1 MTFTP
6 SLRTSLAFLPA
17 LAAGAVVVGGAALAP
32 PTPLVPADSKAFEA
46 EVRPRMDRFCAPCH
60 TGKKAAAGVDVTAF
74 ASVDAIQKDPATWR
88 RVMIQIRDRAM
99 PPHGSP
105 QPTNDEREL
114 LTRWIAETVAK
125 TDEATMPQNPG
136 RVLAH
141 RLSRAEY
148 NNTVRD
154 LLGITTRPADKFPA
168 DGSGGGGFDNNA
180 DTLFL
185 PPVLF
190 ERYLEAASEIVTT
203 APPTR
208 VFLVRPSSTLPVREA
223 ARQTLQ
229 KQAFRAWRRP
239 VDASETAGLVALY
252 DGATKRG
259 ETWENAVRYAL
270 KAVLVSP
277 NFLYRTEGAMPGT
290 TSAAPVSDFALASR
304 LSYFLWASTPDDE
317 LLRLATE
324 NKLHEPGI
332 LQAQTRRML
341 QSPKARALSDNFAGQ
356 WLRVR
361 ELYTTAQ
368 PDPGQFPQWTPTLR
382 DAMYNETIL
391 FVDSVLRENK
401 SVLTLLDAD
410 YTFVNSDLAKHYGLP
425 DPGGNAMRRVPL
437 PDNKRG
443 GLLTQAS
450 VLTVTSYPRRTSPV
464 LRGKWVLDEILGTP
478 PPPPPPV
485 VATLS
490 QDDHTNKEGLT
501 FRQRLEK
508 HREKPECA
516 GCHSRMD
523 PLGFGLENYDVVGR
537 WRDKIGDSPVDAT
550 GTLATGEKFSG
561 PAPLKK
567 LLLARRDD
575 FVRNVTERLLSYAL
589 GRGLE
594 PYDAPTVRRIVKAV
608 EADGCRTETLIM
620 QIVQS
625 YPFRF
630 RTGDASTPAKTAASK
645 TNKDKNNG

>member
-1 MTFTP
+1 MTFTA
-6 SLRTSLAFLPA
+6 SRRAAFAFLPA
-17 LAAGAVVVGGAALAP
+17 LAAGSVVVGGAAFAP
-32 PTPLVPADSKAFEA
+32 PAPLVPADPQVFEA
-46 EVRPRMDRFCAPCH
+46 EVRPRMDKFCAPCH
-60 TGKKAAAGVDVTAF
+60 SGNKAAGGVNVSAF
-74 ASVDAIQKDPATWR
+74 ASVEALQKDPATWR
-88 RVMIQIRDRAM
+88 RAMIQIRDRAM
-99 PPHGSP
+99 PPPGSP

-114 LTRWIAETVAK
+114 LARWISETLAK
-125 TDEATMPQNPG
+125 ADEAAPPQNPG

-154 LLGITTRPADKFPA
+154 LLGVTTRPADKFPA

-203 APPTR
+203 APPAR
-208 VFLVRPSSTLPVREA
+208 LFLVRPSTAVPARDA
-223 ARQTLQ
+223 ARQTLA

-239 VDASETAGLVALY
+239 MDVGEAAGLLALY

-277 NFLYRTEGAMPGT
+277 NFLYRTESATPGT
-290 TSAAPVSDFALASR
+290 TAAAPISDYALASR

-317 LLRLATE
+317 LLRLAGQ
-324 NKLHEPGI
+324 NKLHTPAV

-341 QSPKARALSDNFAGQ
+341 QNPKARALSDNFAGQ

-368 PDPGQFPQWTPTLR
+368 PDPGRFPAWTPALR
-382 DAMYNETIL
+382 DAMYSETVL
-391 FVDSVLRENK
+391 FVDSVLRGNK
-401 SVLTLLDAD
+401 SVLTLLDAN

-425 DPGGNAMRRVPL
+425 DPGGAAMRRVPL
-437 PDNKRG
+437 PDGKRG

-523 PLGFGLENYDVVGR
+523 PLGFGLENYDVIGK
-537 WRDKIGDSPVDAT
+537 WREKIGDSPVDAA
-550 GTLATGEKFSG
+550 GDIGN
-561 PAPLKK
+561 
-567 LLLARRDD
+567 RRK
-575 FVRNVTERLLSYAL
+575 
-589 GRGLE
+589 
-594 PYDAPTVRRIVKAV
+594 VRRAG
-608 EADGCRTETLIM
+608 ATQET
-620 QIVQS
+620 
-625 YPFRF
+625 
-630 RTGDASTPAKTAASK
+630 ASRAA
-645 TNKDKNNG
+645 